1 MDVEENET
9 FQQQALEITPPGED
23 FDPKKQPQTGEEF
36 LMHMLYE
43 RKQCPA
49 VVVKRPKKLEE
60 QQPQLKPRTH
70 NVDEQVWNLNRAEV

>member
-23 FDPKKQPQTGEEF
+23 FDPKKQPETGEEF

-60 QQPQLKPRTH
+60 QQQPKTSAT
-70 NVDEQVWNLNRAEV
+70 NVDEQVNIFI